1 MPVST
6 DSTPSSSAPPRSP
19 AAPLAV
25 AVALLLVYVIWGS
38 TYLGIRVVVEDV
50 PPLLGMGSRFLT
62 AGLLLGGLLALRG
75 GLRRLRVTPAE
86 WVGCAFLGLMLPVL
100 GNGLVAIGESK
111 GAPSGVTALL
121 VATVP
126 LNIMLL
132 RAVTGSRPGT
142 IALGGVMVGLLG
154 VALLALTGGGEES
167 AIPLGATAVL
177 LAAAAFWSF
186 GSWYQPRLTMPA
198 DPLVTTVHEMIV
210 GGVLLLCFGL
220 IRGERTGLSGHPVDA
235 WIAWAYLVLF
245 GSMVGYTAYVWL
257 LANAPISLVA
267 TYAYV
272 NPVVAVILGALILD
286 EVITP
291 VMLLGG
297 GLIVFAVAVVIT
309 VERKPK
315 KIACDD
321 VPAEIC

>member
-1 MPVST
+1 MAVSL
-6 DSTPSSSAPPRSP
+6 DSTPSRSTGPGP

-75 GLRRLRVTPAE
+75 GLARLRVTPAE

-100 GNGLVAIGESK
+100 GNGLVAIGESR

-126 LNIMLL
+126 LNIMVL
-132 RAVTGSRPGT
+132 RALTGSRPGA
-142 IALGGVMVGLLG
+142 IALIGVVVGLVG
-154 VALLALTGGGEES
+154 VALLALTGGGAE
-167 AIPLGATAVL
+167 ADIPLGATAVVL
-177 LAAAAFWSF
+177 LAAAFWSF
-186 GSWYQPRLTMPA
+186 GSWYQPRLSMPS
-198 DPLVTTVHEMIV
+198 DPMVATVHEMLV
-210 GGVLLLCFGL
+210 GGVLLLTFGV
-220 IRGERTGLSGHPVDA
+220 IRGERAGLTGHPTDA
-235 WIAWAYLVLF
+235 WIAWVYLVLF

-257 LANAPISLVA
+257 LHNAPISLVA

-272 NPVVAVILGALILD
+272 NPVVAVVLGALILD
-286 EVITP
+286 EAITSM
-291 VMLLGG
+291 MLVGG
-297 GLIVFAVAVVIT
+297 GLIVVAVAVVIT
-309 VERKPK
+309 VERKPQV
-315 KIACDD
+315 IATDE
-321 VPAEIC
+321 VPPEPG